1 MYTSNSVGHL
11 STRNMNNENKN
22 KENNVNSST
31 NHHSNNPGSLTAI
44 PKGSFKRFNVYDLEW
59 KNQLAMIRVYE
70 TFVYFKTKPKSIDP
84 TSGGEVVWRDVSG
97 WDRIVIRDVAFVHRK
112 PKLHVDFLHLM
123 YSCELRPEKA
133 NQLHRISGSI
143 IYGAV
148 SKKLIASCD
157 FIAASIGSFVV
168 VRLFNNGDIHIDSV
182 SNIYDKVIIELHEE
196 FKKSIG
202 YFDQSESPC
211 PIRTE
216 YEKYLHSNMS
226 FFDLKNNLP
235 SGSVLKNRSS
245 RRARSPSRRTRRSL
259 SLRGSRRKPKLTII
273 K

>member
-1 MYTSNSVGHL
+1 M
-11 STRNMNNENKN
+11 
-22 KENNVNSST
+22 
-31 NHHSNNPGSLTAI
+31 NPGSLTAI
-44 PKGSFKRFNVYDLEW
+44 PEGSYKRFNIFDLKW

-70 TFVYFKTKPKSIDP
+70 TFVYFKCKPKSIDP
-84 TSGGEVVWRDVSG
+84 TPGGEVVWRDVSC
-97 WDRIVIRDVAFVHRK
+97 WDRIVIRDVAFVHKK

-123 YSCELRPEKA
+123 YSCELHPEKA

-143 IYGAV
+143 IYGSV

-168 VRLFNNGDIHIDSV
+168 VKLFNNGDIHIDSV

-202 YFDQSESPC
+202 YFDQSKSPC

-216 YEKYLHSNMS
+216 YEKYLHSDMS
-226 FFDLKNNLP
+226 FFELKNNLP
-235 SGSVLKNRSS
+235 SGSVLKKRSS
-245 RRARSPSRRTRRSL
+245 RRARSPNRGTRKSSSPRT
-259 SLRGSRRKPKLTII
+259 LRRRKQKLSVM